1 MGTGDTRENE
11 RRGMGRMAM
20 AMAVAMGCR
29 SFTPEAK
36 RRGYGVCGVC
46 VSRGEIVEGVS
57 SGPEATPDVGGL
69 HI

>member
-20 AMAVAMGCR
+20 AMAMGCC

-36 RRGYGVCGVC
+36 RGGYGGCGVS
-46 VSRGEIVEGVS
+46 VGRGEIVEGLS
-57 SGPEATPDVGGL
+57 SEPEATPDVGGL